1 MENWRE
7 GSSMTTMEQPP
18 AVPETDGAWL
28 VPPEEEAP
36 NKVHIL
42 DLVLLAVR
50 ERRMVLGWALSCA
63 VLTFI
68 AVYFFMSVKYRSETV
83 ILPPQQASSRST
95 GNSMADLGAALAS
108 SEGVNLKSSEDF
120 WTSVLKGRTINDYVI
135 DHFDL
140 RKEYKVK
147 LRTAAEKKL
156 RRRASFDIDKA
167 GLITISVDDPD
178 PKRAAVLANGFVE
191 ALHASMDT
199 LAVTDAAQRR
209 VFFESQLAQEK
220 EKLNEAELALEQMQ
234 RRTGVITLGGQTAQ
248 AISLISSL
256 RTKIA
261 EKTVEMQALGSSA
274 TAENPEMK
282 RLQTEIDAERS
293 QLSEVEKQQ
302 EGKASLGD
310 VGPQSLPQATLD
322 YIRVVR
328 DLRYHEGLFEA
339 LAKQVEGARMDEAR
353 TAPMVQVVD
362 VAIPDDKPT
371 GLPRPVWVLVGF
383 IVGGILGLIAAAI
396 RHSYRKMKESPD
408 GSRKMQEIREAL

>member
-1 MENWRE
+1 M
-7 GSSMTTMEQPP
+7 STIEQPP

-50 ERRMVLGWALSCA
+50 ERRLILWSGVAGA
-63 VLTFI
+63 VLAFV
-68 AVYFFMSVKYRSETV
+68 AFYFFISVKYRSETV
-83 ILPPQQASSRST
+83 ILPPEQASSRST
-95 GNSMADLGAALAS
+95 GNTMADLGAALAS

-135 DHFDL
+135 DHYDL
-140 RKEYKVK
+140 KKEYGVK
-147 LRTAAEKKL
+147 LRTQAEKKL
-156 RRRASFDIDKA
+156 KRRASFDIDKA

-178 PKRAAVLANGFVE
+178 PKRAAQLANAYVE
-191 ALHASMDT
+191 ALHASMDK
-199 LAVTDAAQRR
+199 LAITDAAQRR
-209 VFFESQLAQEK
+209 VFFEGQLAQEK
-220 EKLNEAELALEQMQ
+220 EKLNQAELALEQMQ
-234 RRTGVITLGGQTAQ
+234 RRTGVITLGGQTAE
-248 AISLISSL
+248 AIKLISDL

-274 TAENPEMK
+274 TAENPEMR

-293 QLSEVEKQQ
+293 QLAQVEKEQQ
-302 EGKASLGD
+302 GKAALGD
-310 VGPQSLPQATLD
+310 VGPDSLPQATLD

-371 GLPRPVWVLVGF
+371 GLPRPLWVLIGF
-383 IVGGILGLIAAAI
+383 VAGAICGLIAAAI
-396 RHSYRKMKESPD
+396 RQSFRKMKESPD
-408 GSRKMQEIREAL
+408 GSRKLQEIREAL